1 MGTKPGMS
9 KSAAAKASTE
19 AGKATSLPDKLYF
32 RIGEASRLLGLP
44 PHVLRYW
51 ETEFPSLAP
60 KKSPGGQRMYRR
72 KDLELLLMIKHLL
85 YDQKFTIAG
94 ARQWLAQQS
103 RRRKTAADPAQGRLF
118 GDPVALLEEIRREL
132 IELMEMLK

>member
-1 MGTKPGMS
+1 MS
-9 KSAAAKASTE
+9 KTTG
-19 AGKATSLPDKLYF
+19 GKTSGKSGKPAELPDKLYF

-60 KKSPGGQRMYRR
+60 RKSAGGQRMYRR

-85 YDQKFTIAG
+85 YERKFTIAG

-103 RRRKTAADPAQGRLF
+103 RRRQAPEGATQGHLFADPA
-118 GDPVALLEEIRREL
+118 ATLEQIRREL
-132 IELMEMLK
+132 AELIELLK

>member
-1 MGTKPGMS
+1 MS
-9 KSAAAKASTE
+9 KTAGRKTSSEPGQTAA
-19 AGKATSLPDKLYF
+19 LPDKLYF

-60 KKSPGGQRMYRR
+60 RKSPGGQRMYRR

-85 YDQKFTIAG
+85 YEQKFTIAG

-103 RRRKTAADPAQGRLF
+103 RRRKVPEAATQGRLF
-118 GDPVALLEEIRREL
+118 ADPATTLEQIRREL
-132 IELMEMLK
+132 AELIELLK